1 MQNTGNTSK
10 FAPTPHALRLME
22 SIAVSI
28 SRNEP
33 TLLVG
38 ETGCGKTTLVQR
50 LAASSNQELIVQNL
64 SLQTDSTDLLG
75 GYRPVELK
83 HLARRLYVDFIDLFV
98 ASFSREKNKK
108 FLDYIHSAY
117 EKGQW
122 KRLSQCFIRGANM
135 GKNKVS
141 SGSKNYDLSSIEF
154 TL

>member
-1 MQNTGNTSK
+1 MNKVSGNTSK
-10 FAPTPHALRLME
+10 FAPTPHSLRLME
-22 SIAVSI
+22 SITVSI

-50 LAASSNQELIVQNL
+50 LAASSQKELIVQNL

-75 GYRPVELK
+75 GYRPVELR
-83 HLARRLYVDFIDLFV
+83 HLARKLYISFLELFV
-98 ASFSREKNKK
+98 GSFSREKNKT
-108 FLDYIHSAY
+108 FLDYVNSAF

-135 GKNKVS
+135 GKNKVCI
-141 SGSKNYDLSSIEF
+141 LI
-154 TL
+154 TLFRYR